1 MKKLIVFLSGILFC
15 GLLSAQQVFL
25 EAYSGYNLTAYD
37 LEGFSKSTGYVPI
50 GVRVAGGLEHVQLG
64 LEYNK
69 NISDP
74 KFTFKDAGGSEL
86 SKTEFSNEYYGALI
100 RVNTSSLPA
109 YRFGVV
115 FKVGAGYYKTERS
128 NFALPDETLVGP
140 ALTYDP
146 KIGFNAGIGFSSPI
160 YTLLHWEIG
169 YVFNYI
175 KWDALSAAA
184 VPAYNGYYHS
194 IQVGL
199 SLNLVF
205 GKVAAKC
212 RRLIKSDRSNRG
224 FR

>member
-1 MKKLIVFLSGILFC
+1 MKKLIAFLSGLLVC

-25 EAYSGYNLTAYD
+25 EAYSGYNLTAYS
-37 LEGFSKSTGYVPI
+37 LEGPDASTGYVPI
-50 GVRVAGGLEHVQLG
+50 GFRLAGGFERVQLG
-64 LEYNK
+64 LEYHS
-69 NISDP
+69 NIKDP
-74 KFTFKDAGGSEL
+74 RFTFQDNTGMDIAR
-86 SKTEFSNEYYGALI
+86 TEFSNSYYGALI

-115 FKVGAGYYKTERS
+115 FKAGAGYYQTELS
-128 NFALPDETLVGP
+128 NYPLPTESLSEPVIE
-140 ALTYDP
+140 YDP
-146 KIGFNAGIGFSSPI
+146 KIGFNAGLGFSSPI

-169 YVFNYI
+169 YMFNYI
-175 KWDALSAAA
+175 KWDANTAAA
-184 VPAYNGYYHS
+184 VPAYDGFHHS

-205 GKVAAKC
+205 GKVGTKC